1 MIVEYELLERVGIIR
16 LNRPEAR
23 NAVNGAMAAA
33 IEAAVDRLEDDD
45 EAWAG
50 VICANGPAF
59 CAGADLKAIAAGET
73 DLATERGGFAGVV
86 DRTRNKP
93 LIAAV
98 EGPAVAGG
106 TEIILACDLVVAA
119 QSARFDTR
127 FLSIGLHP
135 GGGHTWRL
143 RNITD
148 LQTAKAMVLFKQVL
162 GGEEAAARGAEI
174 SLRIAATCT
183 VLSGKAND

>member
-1 MIVEYELLERVGIIR
+1 MIVEYELLERVGLIR

-23 NAVNGAMAAA
+23 NAINGSMAAA
-33 IEAAVDRLEDDD
+33 IEAAVDRFEEDD
-45 EAWAG
+45 EAWVG

-86 DRTRNKP
+86 DRTRSKP

-106 TEIILACDLVVAA
+106 TEIILACDLVVA
-119 QSARFDTR
+119 ST
-127 FLSIGLHP
+127 G
-135 GGGHTWRL
+135 
-143 RNITD
+143 
-148 LQTAKAMVLFKQVL
+148 
-162 GGEEAAARGAEI
+162 
-174 SLRIAATCT
+174 
-183 VLSGKAND
+183 